1 VDVSDSGPGIP
12 ADQREVVTRRFYR
25 ADSSRSTPGSGLGL
39 SIVSAIVAVHGYT
52 LEIGDSE
59 CGAQL
64 SLHCRT
70 VASD

>member
-1 VDVSDSGPGIP
+1 M
-12 ADQREVVTRRFYR
+12 VTRRFYR
-25 ADSSRSTPGSGLGL
+25 AESSRSTPGSGLGL

-52 LEIGDSE
+52 LEIADGDR
-59 CGAQL
+59 GARL